1 VRTGISGVIATAVDV
16 CAMVLMVELLAMPV
30 GVAAF
35 LGAVLGA
42 VTNFTLSKFW
52 AFADPTPVDPKQVT
66 TYALVSLGTA
76 LFVATSVH
84 VLAVMVGVQYVLAK
98 GIAAVLAFSVWSYPA
113 QSKLVF
119 RHSPRVPRTMP

>member
-1 VRTGISGVIATAVDV
+1 MI
-16 CAMVLMVELLAMPV
+16 LLVELVAMPV
-30 GVAAF
+30 GLAAF
-35 LGAVLGA
+35 LGASLGA
-42 VTNFTLSKFW
+42 VTNFSLSKFW

-66 TYALVSLGTA
+66 TYALVALGTA
-76 LFVATSVH
+76 VFVATMVH

-119 RHSPRVPRTMP
+119 PSSPRVRRTVS